1 MDKRGMEMNYF
12 NVKDKIALVTG
23 SNRGIGEA
31 FVKVLAKS
39 GAKKV
44 YAAARN
50 LDNLKSLI
58 AQYPNIIEGVL
69 LDVTNAE
76 HVESLSQK
84 VGQLDILINNAGIA
98 NACPST
104 AENALEMA
112 RLEMETNF
120 FGPVQVTLALLPL
133 LKQSKQA
140 AIVNISSIAG
150 ISNFPALGTYSA
162 SKAAVHSFTQGLRAE
177 LMNDAIQ
184 VVGVYPG
191 PIDTRMAEGME
202 MDKPQPEQVARKTFE
217 ALSEGKVDV
226 LPDDFSEQMYAAY
239 LQHPHRLEKAFAE
252 MM

>member
-1 MDKRGMEMNYF
+1 MNYF
-12 NVKDKIALVTG
+12 NVKDKVALVTG

-31 FVKVLAKS
+31 FVKVLVKS

-50 LDNLKSLI
+50 LDSLKPLI

-76 HVESLSQK
+76 HVATLSQK

-177 LMNDAIQ
+177 LMSDAIQ

-202 MDKPQPEQVARKTFE
+202 MDKPQPEQVARRTFE

-226 LPDDFSEQMYAAY
+226 LPDDFSEQMYEAY
-239 LQHPHRLEKAFAE
+239 LQHPHQLEKAFAE